1 MPYQDIL
8 SRQDDLGKSHYLH
21 EFLVKGEDL
30 AFSKKK
36 VLQFFERYQLVR
48 YSHISIVENT
58 SLPATSPDFEERLN
72 KAILKNRQI
81 VNNLM
86 EELGKEGISTLHDL
100 SEMPQG
106 FRTKM
111 LHVITHFLDGFFG
124 IDTYFYNLEEDSH
137 WVSEKARRL
146 IREPPYNY
154 WLLSIEAEILG

>member
-8 SRQDDLGKSHYLH
+8 SRQEDLGKSHYIH
-21 EFLVKGEDL
+21 EFLVKGQDF
-30 AFSKKK
+30 AFSQKK

-48 YSHISIVENT
+48 YSHISIEENT

-72 KAILKNRQI
+72 KAVLENRRI
-81 VNNLM
+81 VNKLL
-86 EELGKEGISTLHDL
+86 EELGKEGVSTLHDL

-137 WVSEKARRL
+137 WVSEQARHKIL
-146 IREPPYNY
+146 ETPSDY
-154 WLLSIEAEILG
+154 WLLSIEAEI

>member
-8 SRQDDLGKSHYLH
+8 SRQEDLGKSHYTH
-21 EFLVKGEDL
+21 EFLVKGED
-30 AFSKKK
+30 FTFCRKK
-36 VLQFFERYQLVR
+36 VLQFFEHYQLVR
-48 YSHISIVENT
+48 YSHISIAENT
-58 SLPATSPDFEERLN
+58 SLTATSPGFEERLN
-72 KAILKNRQI
+72 KAIMENRRI
-81 VNNLM
+81 INKLL

-137 WVSEKARRL
+137 WVSEKAL
-146 IREPPYNY
+146 QHIRETPARHR
-154 WLLSIEAEILG
+154 LLSVEAEI

>member
-1 MPYQDIL
+1 MPYHDIL

-21 EFLVKGEDL
+21 EFLVKGEDF
-30 AFSKKK
+30 AFSQKK
-36 VLQFFERYQLVR
+36 VLQFFEHYQLVR
-48 YSHISIVENT
+48 YSHISIEENI

-72 KAILKNRQI
+72 KAMLENRQI
-81 VNNLM
+81 VNRLT
-86 EELGKEGISTLHDL
+86 EELGKEGVKTLHDL

-137 WVSEKARRL
+137 WVSEQARRR
-146 IREPPYNY
+146 IREAPSDY
-154 WLLSIEAEILG
+154 WLLSVEAEI

>member
-21 EFLVKGEDL
+21 EFLVKGGDF

-48 YSHISIVENT
+48 YSHITIAENN
-58 SLPATSPDFEERLN
+58 SLPATGPDFEERLN
-72 KAILKNRQI
+72 KAILENRRI
-81 VNNLM
+81 INKLL
-86 EELGKEGISTLHDL
+86 EELGKEGVRTLHDL

-137 WVSEKARRL
+137 WVSEKAL
-146 IREPPYNY
+146 QQIRETPSDY
-154 WLLSIEAEILG
+154 WLLSIEAEI

>member
-8 SRQDDLGKSHYLH
+8 SRQDDFGKSRYFH
-21 EFLVKGEDL
+21 EILVKGRDFT
-30 AFSKKK
+30 FSRKR

-48 YSHISIVENT
+48 YSHITIAENT

-72 KAILKNRQI
+72 KAILNNRRI
-81 VNNLM
+81 VRELT
-86 EELGKEGISTLHDL
+86 EELENEGVRTLHDL

-137 WVSEKARRL
+137 WVSEKAL
-146 IREPPYNY
+146 QQILETPANY
-154 WLLSIEAEILG
+154 RLLSVEAEI

>member
-1 MPYQDIL
+1 VPYQDIL
-8 SRQDDLGKSHYLH
+8 SRQEDLGKSHYIH
-21 EFLVKGEDL
+21 EFLVKGEDF

-48 YSHISIVENT
+48 YSHISIAENT
-58 SLPATSPDFEERLN
+58 SLTATSPDFQERLN
-72 KAILKNRQI
+72 KAILGNRQI
-81 VNNLM
+81 VNNLL
-86 EELGKEGISTLHDL
+86 EELGKEGVSTLHDL

-137 WVSEKARRL
+137 WVSEQARRH
-146 IREPPYNY
+146 IRETPSDYR
-154 WLLSIEAEILG
+154 LLSVEAEI

>member
-21 EFLVKGEDL
+21 EFLVKGEDF
-30 AFSKKK
+30 AFSRKK

-48 YSHISIVENT
+48 YSHITIAENT

-72 KAILKNRQI
+72 KAVLENRQI
-81 VNNLM
+81 VTKLT
-86 EELGKEGISTLHDL
+86 EELENEGVRTLHDL
-100 SEMPQG
+100 SELPQG

-124 IDTYFYNLEEDSH
+124 IDPYFYNREEDSH
-137 WVSEKARRL
+137 WVSEKAL
-146 IREPPYNY
+146 QQIRETPARH
-154 WLLSIEAEILG
+154 WLLSVEAEI